1 MIRKP
6 LRPISQIISARKN
19 GQNPDHI
26 ERENIRQR
34 HLKME
39 KVTRIRSESRLLVL
53 IGFFFVSFLA
63 IGLKMG
69 MLSMITPVEPISST
83 QILQTLTK
91 RADILDRNGSILA
104 TNLITNALYAKP
116 NLMIDK
122 QKAAKELVKIF
133 PDLKLLNLVSQ
144 FEGTK
149 KFIWIKRKISP
160 EQMQAVHELGEPGL
174 KFGPREMRLYPN
186 GRLAAHVLGG
196 VRYGRQSVHSAELVG
211 SAGVELQFDKFLQ
224 DELGSGDPLILSLD
238 LGVQSAIGH
247 VLQGG
252 MQLMN
257 AKGAAAILMDIHSGE
272 IISMV
277 SLPDFD
283 PNDRVQK
290 VSKKDGSQSSL
301 FNKAVQG
308 RYELGSVFKVFTAA
322 MALED
327 GIVNQNTIVDTSSP
341 IIWGKHRISNYHRL
355 PEELPFTD
363 VIVKSSNTGTSRLA
377 KELGGVRQKE
387 FLTNLGFFE
396 STGIELVEG
405 KQITSQYPSNWSEI
419 STMTISYGHGISSSP
434 LHLAAAF
441 ASVLNGGFKVN
452 PTLLKRNGT
461 DKIRKRVIRSDVSQT
476 LIDILYQ
483 VVERGT
489 ASAARVHGYS
499 VAGKTGTAKKVKP
512 TGGYYNK
519 KNITTFASVFPAEAP
534 KYVLLVTLD
543 EPVVITGLKSR
554 RTAGWT
560 AAPISSEIIYRAAP
574 LLGVRPNL
582 QNKINDGL
590 LLVGN

>member
-1 MIRKP
+1 MTRRP

-34 HLKME
+34 HLVME

-69 MLSMITPVEPISST
+69 MLSMITPAEPISST

-122 QKAAKELVKIF
+122 QMAAKELVKIF
-133 PDLKLLNLVSQ
+133 PDLKLLNLINQ

-196 VRYGRQSVHSAELVG
+196 VRYGRQSVRSAELVG

-290 VSKKDGSQSSL
+290 ASKKNGSQSSL

-327 GIVNQNTIVDTSSP
+327 GIVNQNTLVDTSSP

-355 PEELPFTD
+355 PEELSFTD

-441 ASVLNGGFKVN
+441 ASVLNGGLKVN

-476 LIDILYQ
+476 LINILYQ

-512 TGGYYNK
+512 TGGYYDK

-543 EPVVITGLKSR
+543 EPVVLTGLKSR

>member
-1 MIRKP
+1 MTRRP

-34 HLKME
+34 HLVME

-69 MLSMITPVEPISST
+69 MLSMITPAEPISST

-122 QKAAKELVKIF
+122 QMAAKELVKIF
-133 PDLKLLNLVSQ
+133 PDLKLLNLINQ

-186 GRLAAHVLGG
+186 GRLAAHVLGA
-196 VRYGRQSVHSAELVG
+196 VRYGRQSVRSAELVG

-290 VSKKDGSQSSL
+290 ASKKSGSQSSL

-327 GIVNQNTIVDTSSP
+327 GIVNQNTLVDTSSP

-355 PEELPFTD
+355 PEELSFTD

-441 ASVLNGGFKVN
+441 ASVLNGGLKVN

-476 LIDILYQ
+476 LINILYQ

-543 EPVVITGLKSR
+543 EPVVLTGLKSR

>member
-1 MIRKP
+1 MTRRP

-34 HLKME
+34 HLIME

-69 MLSMITPVEPISST
+69 MLSMITPAEPISST

-116 NLMIDK
+116 NLMINK
-122 QKAAKELVKIF
+122 QTAAKELVKIF
-133 PDLKLLNLVSQ
+133 PDLKLLNLINQ

-290 VSKKDGSQSSL
+290 VSKKNGSQSSL

-327 GIVNQNTIVDTSSP
+327 GIVNQNTLVDTSSP

-355 PEELPFTD
+355 PEELSFTD

-441 ASVLNGGFKVN
+441 ASVLNGGLKVN

-476 LIDILYQ
+476 LINILYQ

>member
-1 MIRKP
+1 MTRRP

-34 HLKME
+34 HLVME

-69 MLSMITPVEPISST
+69 MLSMITPAEPISST

-122 QKAAKELVKIF
+122 QMAAKELVKIF
-133 PDLKLLNLVSQ
+133 PDLKLLNLINQ

-290 VSKKDGSQSSL
+290 ASKKNGSQSSL

-327 GIVNQNTIVDTSSP
+327 GIVNQNTLVDTSSP

-355 PEELPFTD
+355 PEELSFTD

-441 ASVLNGGFKVN
+441 ASVLNGGLKVN

-461 DKIRKRVIRSDVSQT
+461 NKIRKRVIRSDVSQT
-476 LIDILYQ
+476 LINILYQ

-512 TGGYYNK
+512 TGGYYDK

-543 EPVVITGLKSR
+543 EPVVLTGLKSR

>member
-1 MIRKP
+1 MTRRP

-34 HLKME
+34 HLAME

-69 MLSMITPVEPISST
+69 MLSIITPAEPISST

-122 QKAAKELVKIF
+122 QTAAKELVRIF
-133 PDLKLLNLVSQ
+133 PDLKLLNLINQ
-144 FEGTK
+144 FEGAK

-290 VSKKDGSQSSL
+290 ASKKNGSQSSL

-327 GIVNQNTIVDTSSP
+327 GIVNQNTLVDTSSP

-355 PEELPFTD
+355 PEELSFTD

-441 ASVLNGGFKVN
+441 ASVLNGGLKVN

-476 LIDILYQ
+476 LINILYQ

-512 TGGYYNK
+512 NGGYYNK

-543 EPVVITGLKSR
+543 EPVVLTGLKSR

>member
-1 MIRKP
+1 MSRKP
-6 LRPISQIISARKN
+6 LRPISQIIFAREN
-19 GQNPDHI
+19 GQNPDYI

-34 HLKME
+34 HLIME
-39 KVTRIRSESRLLVL
+39 KLIRIRSESRLLVL
-53 IGFFFVSFLA
+53 VGFFFLSFLA

-69 MLSMITPVEPISST
+69 MLSMVTPAEPISSAR
-83 QILQTLTK
+83 ILQTLTK

-122 QKAAKELVKIF
+122 QKAAKELGKIF
-133 PDLKLLNLVSQ
+133 PDLKVANLIKQ
-144 FEGTK
+144 FEGNK

-160 EQMQAVHELGEPGL
+160 EQKQAVHELGEPGL

-196 VRYGRQSVHSAELVG
+196 VRYGRQSVHSAELIG
-211 SAGVELQFDKFLQ
+211 SAGVELQFNKFLE
-224 DELGSGDPLILSLD
+224 DKMGNGEPLVLSLD

-247 VLQGG
+247 VLEGG
-252 MQLMN
+252 MRLMN
-257 AKGAAAILMDIHSGE
+257 AKGATAILMDIHSGE
-272 IISMV
+272 LISMV

-283 PNDRVQK
+283 PNDRVVEASGK
-290 VSKKDGSQSSL
+290 SGSESPL

-308 RYELGSVFKVFTAA
+308 LYELGSVFKVFTAA

-327 GIVNQNTIVDTSSP
+327 GIVTPDTIVDTSSP

-355 PEELPFTD
+355 PEELSFTD

-377 KELGGVRQKE
+377 KELGGTRQKE

-396 STGIELVEG
+396 NTGIELVEG
-405 KQITSQYPSNWSEI
+405 QQISSQYPSNWSEI

-434 LHLAAAF
+434 LHVAVAF
-441 ASVLNGGFKVN
+441 ASVLNGGLKIS
-452 PTLLKRNGT
+452 PTLLKRNT
-461 DKIRKRVIRSDVSQT
+461 TNNTKRRVVRSDVSSN
-476 LIDILYQ
+476 LINILNQ

-489 ASAARVHGYS
+489 ASAAKVHGYS
-499 VAGKTGTAKKVKP
+499 IAGKTGTANKVKL
-512 TGGYYNK
+512 TGGYYKK
-519 KNITTFASVFPAEAP
+519 KNITTFASVFPVEDP
-534 KYVLLVTLD
+534 QYVLLVTLD
-543 EPVVITGLKSR
+543 EPVVLTGLKTR

-560 AAPISSEIIYRAAP
+560 AAPIASEIIYRTAP

-582 QNKINDGL
+582 QNKIDDGL
-590 LLVGN
+590 LMVGN

>member
-1 MIRKP
+1 MTRRP

-34 HLKME
+34 HLVME

-69 MLSMITPVEPISST
+69 MLSMITPAEPISST

-122 QKAAKELVKIF
+122 QTAAKELVKIF
-133 PDLKLLNLVSQ
+133 PDLKLLNLINQ

-196 VRYGRQSVHSAELVG
+196 VRYGRQSVRSAELVG

-224 DELGSGDPLILSLD
+224 DEFGSGDPLILSLD

-290 VSKKDGSQSSL
+290 ASKKNGSQSSL

-327 GIVNQNTIVDTSSP
+327 GIVNQNTLVDTSSP

-355 PEELPFTD
+355 PAELSFTD

-441 ASVLNGGFKVN
+441 ASVLNGGLKVN

-476 LIDILYQ
+476 LINILYQ

-512 TGGYYNK
+512 TGGYYDK

-543 EPVVITGLKSR
+543 EPVVLTGLKSR